1 MKTKKL
7 LAKLASF
14 MDKDRNV
21 ESDELATI
29 REVLKKLKTKEH
41 KLREKLEANPDEE
54 ERQELQGKLDVVH
67 AQRIKGLERV
77 MEIRD
82 NRKETSAPAA
92 ATEKEATEE

>member
-7 LAKLASF
+7 LARLANF

-21 ESDELATI
+21 QRDELAAI

-41 KLREKLEANPDEE
+41 KLRAKLEANPDDEQ
-54 ERQELQGKLDVVH
+54 RKELQGKLDVVH

-82 NRKETSAPAA
+82 SRKETSAPAA
-92 ATEKEATEE
+92 ATEE